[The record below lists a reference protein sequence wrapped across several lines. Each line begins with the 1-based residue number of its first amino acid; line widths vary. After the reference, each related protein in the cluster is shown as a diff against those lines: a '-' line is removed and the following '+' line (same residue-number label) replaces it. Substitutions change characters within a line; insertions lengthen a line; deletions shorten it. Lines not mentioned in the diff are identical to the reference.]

1 MTTMKLSNKILIGFF
16 GFILIY
22 MMAAF
27 TEIRVRGY
35 KRDLSG
41 TEVQVEKAP
50 LGNVGYIVLSDS
62 ELRVTISSSNE
73 PHIEVKSIDGSFL
86 SSLNYEMTGDTLH
99 LKINEIISGKPV
111 QVTVFVTENT
121 FRGLQATRASA
132 SITKFSQPTLSIT
145 QSGGSIRMDGD
156 VNVTS
161 LSIAASDNANLDASG
176 LSVNSLSVQMDDSKV
191 MIWSPVVQL
200 RGSILNDSFLR
211 IDGVDDIQFT
221 KDKSSKIQIQD

>member
-1 MTTMKLSNKILIGFF
+1 MKLSNKILIGFF

-27 TEIRVRGY
+27 AEIRFLGY

-62 ELRVTISSSNE
+62 EHRVTISSSNE

-86 SSLNYEMTGDTLH
+86 SNLNYEMVGDTLN
-99 LKINEIISGKPV
+99 LKINEITSSKPV
-111 QVTVFVTENT
+111 QVTVFVSQNT

-132 SITKFSQPTLSIT
+132 SLTNLSQQALSIT

-156 VNVTS
+156 VNVTN

-176 LSVNSLSVQMDDSKV
+176 LSVNSLSVKIDHSKV

>member
-1 MTTMKLSNKILIGFF
+1 MKLSNKILIGFF
-16 GFILIY
+16 GFIFLY

-27 TEIRVRGY
+27 TEVRLRGY
-35 KRDLSG
+35 ERDLSG
-41 TEVQVEKAP
+41 TEVQVENAP
-50 LGNVGYIVLSDS
+50 LGQVGYIVLSDS
-62 ELRVTISSSNE
+62 DHRVTISSSDE
-73 PHIEVKSIDGSFL
+73 PRIEVKSLDGGFISNV
-86 SSLNYEMTGDTLH
+86 NYEMVGDTLK
-99 LKINEIISGKPV
+99 LKVDDLVTGKPV
-111 QVTVFVTENT
+111 QVTIYVAPNT
-121 FRGLQATRASA
+121 FRGLQATQASV
-132 SITKFSQPTLSIT
+132 SITKLSQPELSIT

>member
-1 MTTMKLSNKILIGFF
+1 MKLSNKILIGFF
-16 GFILIY
+16 GFIFLY

-27 TEIRVRGY
+27 TEVRLRGY
-35 KRDLSG
+35 KRDLNG
-41 TEVQVEKAP
+41 VETQIETAP
-50 LGNVGYIVLSDS
+50 LGDIGYIVLSD
-62 ELRVTISSSNE
+62 LDHRVIISSSDE
-73 PHIEVKSIDGSFL
+73 PRIEVKSIGGGYL
-86 SSLNYEMTGDTLH
+86 SSIDYEMTGDTLRI
-99 LKINEIISGKPV
+99 KAVDITTGKPAHV
-111 QVTVFVTENT
+111 IVYVANL
-121 FRGLQATRASA
+121 RGLHATRASV
-132 SITKFSQPTLSIT
+132 SITDLSQQEISIT
-145 QSGGSIRMDGD
+145 QSGGSIRMDGEI
-156 VNVTS
+156 NVTS